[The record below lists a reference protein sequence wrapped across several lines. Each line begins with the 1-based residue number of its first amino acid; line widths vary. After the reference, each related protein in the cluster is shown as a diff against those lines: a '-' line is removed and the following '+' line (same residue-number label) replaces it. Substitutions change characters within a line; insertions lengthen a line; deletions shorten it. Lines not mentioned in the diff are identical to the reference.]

1 MTKAILSRK
10 SKIHVGVDV
19 GKATLDAWVHEKDL
33 YIQVDNTPAGI
44 RQLLKRLS
52 YYQVERLVMEA
63 TGRYQLALAEAC
75 FIKGIPVSIVQPGAI
90 RGFARGKQL
99 FVKTDK
105 LDAQVIA
112 EFAARMEP
120 AVTLAKS
127 KNLIRIKDLLTRRRQ
142 VMNVRTIELNR
153 KQVMGKALEA
163 SCNRILK
170 VLDAEVARLEKA
182 LDKAIAEQ
190 AEWREKKELLKT
202 VPGIGDTMVYTL
214 LADLPELGSMNN
226 KQAAALVGVAPL
238 NRDSG
243 KLRGK
248 RRIKGGR
255 YSVRTTLYMAT
266 LSATLCNPV
275 IKQFYEHL
283 VRKGKHKKVALTA
296 CMRKMITML
305 NAMVRDNEPWTGGVI
320 QRT

>member
-1 MTKAILSRK
+1 MTKPKMSK
-10 SKIHVGVDV
+10 SVVHVGVDV
-19 GKATLDAWVHEKDL
+19 GKTSLDAWVHEKAL
-33 YIQVDNTPAGI
+33 HIQVENTPAGI
-44 RQLLKRLS
+44 RALLKRLS
-52 YYQVERLVMEA
+52 YYRVERLVMEA

-75 FIKGIPVSIVQPGAI
+75 FRKELPVSIVQPGAI
-90 RGFARGKQL
+90 RGFARGKQIL
-99 FVKTDK
+99 VKTDK

-112 EFAARMEP
+112 EFAALMQP
-120 AVTLAKS
+120 AITQAKS

-163 SCNRILK
+163 SCNRVLK
-170 VLDAEVARLEKA
+170 VLDQEVARLEKQ
-182 LDKAIAEQ
+182 LDQAIAEQ
-190 AEWREKKELLKT
+190 AEWAEKKELLKT

-275 IKQFYEHL
+275 IKQFYDHL
-283 VRKGKHKKVALTA
+283 VRQGKHKKVALTA
-296 CMRKMITML
+296 CMRKMITIL
-305 NAMVRDNEPWTGGVI
+305 NAMVRDNEPWAEGLI